1 MSKVMKANKNKI
13 ILAIL
18 AIYGI
23 VLLYVLFFRRIGV
36 DYPWTYPEYLN
47 AMHNFI
53 PFKSVYD
60 LFTAPV
66 LPVSVVF
73 RFALNFFGNILLFIP
88 WGVLL
93 PACFERMR
101 FFRRFAI
108 LTLVTLIAVETI
120 QILTM
125 LGSFDVED
133 IMLNMAGACIG
144 YAIWT
149 SRKKL

>member
-1 MSKVMKANKNKI
+1 MKDDKKKAI
-13 ILAIL
+13 FAIL
-18 AIYGI
+18 IVYGLI
-23 VLLYVLFFRRIGV
+23 LLYVLFFRRIGV

-66 LPVSVVF
+66 LPASVVV
-73 RFALNFFGNILLFIP
+73 RFALNFFGNIFLFIP
-88 WGVLL
+88 WGILL

-101 FFRRFAI
+101 SFRRFSI
-108 LTLVTLIAVETI
+108 LTLITLIAMETI

-125 LGSFDVED
+125 LGSFDIED
-133 IMLNMAGACIG
+133 ISLNMAGACIG
-144 YAIWT
+144 YVIWT

>member
-1 MSKVMKANKNKI
+1 MKANKNKI

-18 AIYGI
+18 AVYGLI
-23 VLLYVLFFRRIGV
+23 LLYVLFFRRIGV
-36 DYPWTYPEYLN
+36 DYPWIYPEYLK
-47 AMHNFI
+47 AMYNFI
-53 PFKSVYD
+53 PFKSVYV
-60 LFTAPV
+60 LLTAPA
-66 LPVSVVF
+66 LTASVVF

-88 WGVLL
+88 WGILL

-101 FFRRFAI
+101 SFRRFAI
-108 LTLVTLIAVETI
+108 LTLITLIAIETV

>member
-1 MSKVMKANKNKI
+1 MKENKNKI
-13 ILAIL
+13 IFAIL
-18 AIYGI
+18 AVYGLI
-23 VLLYVLFFRRIGV
+23 LLYVLFFRRIGV
-36 DYPWTYPEYLN
+36 DYPWTYPEYLK

-53 PFKSVYD
+53 PFKSVYE
-60 LFTAPV
+60 LLTAPV
-66 LPVSVVF
+66 LPAAVVF

-88 WGVLL
+88 CGVLL

-101 FFRRFAI
+101 SFRRFAI
-108 LTLVTLIAVETI
+108 LTLITLIAMETI

-125 LGSFDVED
+125 LGSFDIED
-133 IMLNMAGACIG
+133 ISLNMAGACIG

>member
-1 MSKVMKANKNKI
+1 M
-13 ILAIL
+13 
-18 AIYGI
+18 
-23 VLLYVLFFRRIGV
+23 
-36 DYPWTYPEYLN
+36 DYPWTYPEYLK

-53 PFKSVYD
+53 PFKSVYE
-60 LFTAPV
+60 LLTAPE
-66 LPVSVVF
+66 LPSSVVV
-73 RFALNFFGNILLFIP
+73 RFALNFLGNILLFIP
-88 WGVLL
+88 WGILL

-108 LTLVTLIAVETI
+108 LTLITLIAVETI

>member
-1 MSKVMKANKNKI
+1 MKAYKNKI
-13 ILAIL
+13 MLDIFAV
-18 AIYGI
+18 YGLI
-23 VLLYVLFFRRIGV
+23 LLYVLFFRRIGV
-36 DYPWTYPEYLN
+36 DYPWTYPEYLK

-53 PFKSVYD
+53 PFKSVYE
-60 LFTAPV
+60 LLAASA
-66 LPVSVVF
+66 LPASVVF
-73 RFALNFFGNILLFIP
+73 RFALNFFGNIFLFIP

-133 IMLNMAGACIG
+133 IMLNMAGACNG

>member
-1 MSKVMKANKNKI
+1 MKENKNKI
-13 ILAIL
+13 IFAIL
-18 AIYGI
+18 AVYGLI
-23 VLLYVLFFRRIGV
+23 LLYVLFFRRIGV
-36 DYPWTYPEYLN
+36 DYPWTYPEYLK

-53 PFKSVYD
+53 PFKSVYE
-60 LFTAPV
+60 LLAAPT
-66 LPVSVVF
+66 LPASVVF
-73 RFALNFFGNILLFIP
+73 RFALNFFGNIFLFIP

-93 PACFERMR
+93 PACIERMR
-101 FFRRFAI
+101 SFRRFAI